1 MKDILIF
8 KRVEKKYRINES
20 KKNML
25 LAMIIDR
32 LKADPYGNST
42 ICSVYLDTPDR
53 LLIRN
58 SIDARTYKE
67 KLRIRSYG
75 VPQKDTQ
82 VFLEIKKKYK
92 GVVHKRRVKMPL
104 TDALEYVSTGK
115 TNIDSQIMRE
125 IDYAMHFYGH
135 PAPSMLIAY
144 ERDAYFGKEDDGLRL
159 TFDRN
164 IRFREQ
170 NTDLTQGDHGE
181 KILPDGEYVLEIK
194 TNGGMP
200 MWLSSAL
207 DKLKIYPL
215 GFSKY
220 ANAHYISLEK
230 NKALLLKGEQ

>member
-8 KRVEKKYRINES
+8 KRVEKKYRIDES

-25 LAMIIDR
+25 LAEIDDN
-32 LKADPYGNST
+32 LVPDPHGKST

-53 LLIRN
+53 QLIRA

-75 VPQKDTQ
+75 TPKTDTN

-92 GVVHKRRVKMPL
+92 GVVHKRRVKLPL
-104 TDALEYVSTGK
+104 ADALEYVSTGK
-115 TNIDSQIMRE
+115 TNIDTQIMRE
-125 IDYAMHFYGH
+125 IDYAMHFYRH

-144 ERDAYFGKEDDGLRL
+144 ERDAYFGKEDEGLRL
-159 TFDRN
+159 TFDHS

-170 NTDLTQGDHGE
+170 DTDLTKGSFGE
-181 KILPDGEYVLEIK
+181 KILPEGEYVLEIK

-200 MWLSSAL
+200 LWLSDAL
-207 DKLKIYPL
+207 DKLKIYPTS
-215 GFSKY
+215 FSKY
-220 ANAHYISLEK
+220 ANAHYMSLTTPVP
-230 NKALLLKGEQ
+230 KGEK

>member
-8 KRVEKKYRINES
+8 KRVEKKYRIDES

-25 LAMIIDR
+25 LAMIIDN
-32 LKADPYGNST
+32 LKADPHGKST

-58 SIDARTYKE
+58 SIEARTYKE

-75 VPQKDTQ
+75 TPKPETD
-82 VFLEIKKKYK
+82 VFLEIKKKFK

-104 TDALEYVSTGK
+104 EKALEYVSTGK
-115 TNIDSQIMRE
+115 TDINNQIMRE
-125 IDYAMHFYGH
+125 IDYAMHFYRH

-144 ERDAYFGKEDDGLRL
+144 ERDAYFGKDDEGLRL

-164 IRFREQ
+164 IRFREE
-170 NTDLTQGDHGE
+170 NTDLADGAYGE

-200 MWLSSAL
+200 LWLSSAL
-207 DKLKIYPL
+207 DKLKIYHT

-230 NKALLLKGEQ
+230 NKIPLLKGEQ